1 MIDVISKIEGRT
13 IFIIDALGA
22 ILGASK
28 PAQDLLGSFK
38 HRTSTVQI
46 IFPGILDEMLRLLK
60 NKSSLDI
67 THTINNDEF
76 SIINLCNKTYLLEH
90 KDIRDS
96 ITRDE
101 ELFQLKNMVR
111 KVEELASLGDM
122 VAQIS
127 HELNTPL
134 GICITSASHLA
145 DKLQHLET
153 NFKEGSLTQS
163 DMRDS
168 LSIAQKAI
176 SLTNSNL
183 VRTSKIINGLRS
195 LSKDTRR
202 HDKEKLVLH
211 RYVDNIMGQLQPLLE
226 KQHVV
231 TVISIPTDVVVYESP
246 SSLSQVFSNLVVN
259 SLRHGFSQRSDISRP
274 KITIS
279 AHTKSEFIEVT
290 YCDNGVG
297 VPDHIRSSIF
307 EPFVSGGSDE
317 ASTGLGMSIV
327 REIVQDN
334 FKGQVNLPPY
344 STGFKFQ
351 FTMRQYK

>member
-1 MIDVISKIEGRT
+1 MLDVLSKIEGRT
-13 IFIIDALGA
+13 VFVIDALGT
-22 ILGASK
+22 ILDASK

-38 HRTSTVQI
+38 HKTSTVQI
-46 IFPGILDEMLRLLK
+46 IFPGILDDLLRSLR
-60 NKSSLDI
+60 NNSSLDI
-67 THTINNDEF
+67 IHTINNDEF
-76 SIINLCNKTYLLEH
+76 SVIDLGNKTYLLEH
-90 KDIRDS
+90 KDITDIVARN
-96 ITRDE
+96 E
-101 ELFQLKNMVR
+101 EMFQLRKMVR
-111 KVEELASLGDM
+111 KAEELASLGDM

-145 DKLQHLET
+145 DKLKHLEAKF
-153 NFKEGSLTQS
+153 NQGSLTQS
-163 DMRDS
+163 DMRNS
-168 LSIAQKAI
+168 LSVAQKAI
-176 SLTNSNL
+176 GLTNSNL

-202 HDKEKLVLH
+202 HDKEKLVLY

-226 KQHVV
+226 KQYVDASV
-231 TVISIPTDVVVYESP
+231 SIPTDIIVYESP

-259 SLRHGFSQRSDISRP
+259 SLRHGFLQRSDISQP

-279 AHTKSEFIEVT
+279 AHLKSEWIEVN

-297 VPDHIRSSIF
+297 VPDHIQPKIF

-327 REIVQDN
+327 REIVQDSFN
-334 FKGQVNLPPY
+334 GQVNLPPC
-344 STGFKFQ
+344 SAGFKFQ
-351 FTMRQYK
+351 FTMRRYR